1 LNRSSIVFVT
11 IMIIYFIFLIQLSN
25 YLSSIQMSDI
35 IKVLILL
42 FFLILGMGILGY
54 AGK

>member
-11 IMIIYFIFLIQLSN
+11 IMIIYFIFLIQLAN
-25 YLSSIQMSDI
+25 YLSSIQMSAT
-35 IKVLILL
+35 IKTLILL
-42 FFLILGMGILGY
+42 FFLISGIAILGY